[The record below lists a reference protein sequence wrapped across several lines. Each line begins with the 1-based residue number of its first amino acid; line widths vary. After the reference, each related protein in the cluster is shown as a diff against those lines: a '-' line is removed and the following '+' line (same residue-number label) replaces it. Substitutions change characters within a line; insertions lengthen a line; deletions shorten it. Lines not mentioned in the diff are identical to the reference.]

1 MSRRGHRIVR
11 FLLALTL
18 VIDYLRGARRGQ
30 RQVVE
35 MQDRVSFGRHPDNQ
49 VIFDAEGDI
58 DASSRHA
65 ELVSEGDTYLLR
77 DVGSSNGTWLGEE
90 KIQEVEVSPEQAI
103 EVEFGK
109 GGPLLRLWLGEDE
122 TKAPAIVPRRRGLRR
137 FLPW

>member
-1 MSRRGHRIVR
+1 VAI
-11 FLLALTL
+11 TL
-18 VIDYLRGARRGQ
+18 VIDYLSGARRGQ

-35 MQDRVSFGRHPDNQ
+35 LEERVCFGRHPDNQ

-65 ELVSEGDTYLLR
+65 ELVTAGDTYLLR
-77 DVGSSNGTWLGEE
+77 DVGSSNGTWILEE

-122 TKAPAIVPRRRGLRR
+122 TQAPAFAATRRGWRR
-137 FLPW
+137 LLPW